1 MPMTKEQIIEEA
13 KRLDWEDR
21 EAIMEEL
28 MLSRSPE
35 ECAAIDAAWCA
46 EAKRREEAVKRGE
59 MQTIEGEEAMRRAYD
74 AVLRT
79 RKA

>member
-1 MPMTKEQIIEEA
+1 MPMTKQQIIEEA
-13 KRLDWEDR
+13 KRLAWEDR

-35 ECAAIDAAWCA
+35 ESAEIDAAWCE
-46 EAKRREEAVKRGE
+46 EARRRQEAVKRGE
-59 MQTIEGEEAMRRAYD
+59 MQTIDGEEAMRRAHD
-74 AVLRT
+74 AVRQM